1 MTAGETEDAV
11 IPGSEPGAEH
21 GAGAGGHGTR
31 RAIFAAFLANLGI
44 AIAKFAAFLIT
55 GSASMMAESIHS
67 VADTGNQGL
76 LLLGGKRSKKPA
88 DAAHQFGYGSERYF
102 WAFVVALVLF
112 SLGAL
117 FSLYEG
123 IAKLSHPH
131 GLESPAVAFLVLGVA
146 VVRESLSLRT
156 AVRESQP
163 HRHGLS
169 WWQFIRKTKL
179 PELPVVLLEDVGALF
194 GLVFASVG
202 LGLAVITDETRF
214 DAVGSIAI
222 GLLLGAIAVVLAIEM
237 KSALIGE
244 SADTAV
250 DASIRNAITSGP
262 EVRRIIHL
270 RTLQLGPDDVL
281 VATKL
286 DIDAPDIGGLARAID
301 TIEVRIRA
309 AVPTARLIF
318 IEPDLYRTDENT

>member
-1 MTAGETEDAV
+1 MSAGETEHQ
-11 IPGSEPGAEH
+11 PEAE
-21 GAGAGGHGTR
+21 GEAGGHGTR

-44 AIAKFAAFLIT
+44 AVAKFAAFLIT
-55 GSASMMAESIHS
+55 GSTSMMAESIHS
-67 VADTGNQGL
+67 IADTGNQGL
-76 LLLGGKRSKKPA
+76 LFLGGKRSKKPA

-123 IAKLSHPH
+123 IEKLSHPH
-131 GLESPAVAFLVLGVA
+131 ELESPAVAFLVLGVA
-146 VVRESLSLRT
+146 AVLESLSLRT
-156 AVRESQP
+156 AIHESQP

-194 GLVFASVG
+194 GLIFATIG
-202 LGLAVITDETRF
+202 LGLAVITDETRY
-214 DAVGSIAI
+214 DAIGSIAI

-244 SADTAV
+244 SALPRV
-250 DASIRNAITSGP
+250 DASIRTAITSGP

-286 DIDAPDIGGLARAID
+286 DIEAPDIAGLAHAID

-309 AVPTARLIF
+309 AVPTARLIY
-318 IEPDLYRTDENT
+318 IEPDLYRTDAEGPSS